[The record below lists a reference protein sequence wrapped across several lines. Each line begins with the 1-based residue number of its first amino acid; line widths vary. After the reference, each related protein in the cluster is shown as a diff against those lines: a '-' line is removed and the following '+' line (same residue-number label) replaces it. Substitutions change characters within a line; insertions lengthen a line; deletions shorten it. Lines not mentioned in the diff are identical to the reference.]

1 MTSKLSLLHVTKIRG
16 CFFKERITLHDEKF
30 NLLVITLQVQIL
42 QVLVTTEEKNY
53 RYG

>member
-1 MTSKLSLLHVTKIRG
+1 MTSKLSLLQVTKILG
-16 CFFKERITLHDEKF
+16 FFKERITLHDEKF

>member
-1 MTSKLSLLHVTKIRG
+1 MTSKLSLLQVTKIR

-30 NLLVITLQVQIL
+30 NLLVITLQGQIL